1 MMASQKRK
9 LLLLLLGIV
18 FLAGLG
24 YYFYSEMRGGSEG
37 LLRAK
42 RPATDEGKLSSGEKP
57 GSVKEEAGPGQVVRE
72 KIALRPYAEE
82 PDCKQIEEDVEA
94 FFQYLDQKKFVQHLG
109 SGTDAYARFKRII
122 KRLAADPPIPAGEGI
137 DPRIIIQNVYYLY
150 RILDRTDIRLIKDVV
165 VNEKDIMELNL
176 HMFYKWL
183 TLGGRCPDNEGLRP
197 SLKALYHYAG
207 FFLNT
212 IGGRAYLFRR
222 SEGLRL
228 LVSYYSV
235 LIVHE
240 ADKQGKNYYGI
251 DVFPFI
257 DPLKQEI
264 SYYPNF
270 EFQNEYIDQLN
281 KMEDYYLQR
290 R

>member
-1 MMASQKRK
+1 MASQKRN

-18 FLAGLG
+18 VLAGLG
-24 YYFYSEMRGGSEG
+24 YYFYSEMRGESEG
-37 LLRAK
+37 LSGAR
-42 RPATDEGKLSSGEKP
+42 RPATGESKLSSGKKSGP
-57 GSVKEEAGPGQVVRE
+57 VKEEGGTGQVVRE
-72 KIALRPYAEE
+72 KIALRPYGEE
-82 PDCKQIEEDVEA
+82 PDCKQIEDDVEG
-94 FFQYLDQKKFVQHLG
+94 FFDYLDQKKYVQHLG
-109 SGTDAYARFKRII
+109 SGPDAYARFKRII
-122 KRLAADPPIPAGEGI
+122 KRLAAEPPIPAGEGI

-165 VNEKDIMELNL
+165 VNEKDTMEFNL
-176 HMFYKWL
+176 YMFYKWL
-183 TLGGRCPDNEGLRP
+183 TLGGRCPDNGDLRP
-197 SLKALYHYAG
+197 SLKVLYHYAG

-222 SEGLRL
+222 LEGLRL

-240 ADKQGKNYYGI
+240 ADREGKNYYGI

-264 SYYPNF
+264 NYYPNF
-270 EFQNEYIDQLN
+270 EFQSEYIDRLN
-281 KMEDYYLQR
+281 EVEDYYLQR